1 MAKVKLELDG
11 LDPDG
16 LTGKGDAVSTAM
28 TGNANFPAAAALLA
42 KLNTDNA
49 AAKAKVVAQKNSAK
63 TATQTTADRD
73 ASLATVRQDL
83 VAIGSHVQQVSQGN
97 PVIIESAGL
106 SVSAPTH
113 APIGQL
119 DQVQNLSLTT
129 GDKPGE
135 VDGHWNAVH
144 GRNTYEHQRCTA
156 DPTVEANWQHVGTS
170 GASKTTFAGQTSG
183 SKVWIRV
190 RANAPVE
197 ANNGAWSQ
205 PAGIIVP

>member
-1 MAKVKLELDG
+1 MAKVKLELDS

-16 LTGKGDAVSTAM
+16 LTGKGDAVSAAM

-42 KLNTDNA
+42 KLNADNIT
-49 AAKAKVVAQKNSAK
+49 AKAKIVAQKNASKA
-63 TATQTTADRD
+63 ATQTTTDRD
-73 ASLATVRQDL
+73 AALIVVKQDIT
-83 VAIGSHVQQVSQGN
+83 AIGSHVQQVSNGN

-106 SVSAPTH
+106 SVAAPTH
-113 APIGQL
+113 GPIGQL

-135 VDGHWNAVH
+135 VDSHWNAVH
-144 GRNTYEHQRCTA
+144 GRSIYEHQRCIG
-156 DPTVEANWQHVGTS
+156 DPTVEANWQHFATS
-170 GASKTTFAGQTSG
+170 GASKTTFAGQVSG
-183 SKVWIRV
+183 SKVWFRT
-190 RANAPVE
+190 RANAPLE